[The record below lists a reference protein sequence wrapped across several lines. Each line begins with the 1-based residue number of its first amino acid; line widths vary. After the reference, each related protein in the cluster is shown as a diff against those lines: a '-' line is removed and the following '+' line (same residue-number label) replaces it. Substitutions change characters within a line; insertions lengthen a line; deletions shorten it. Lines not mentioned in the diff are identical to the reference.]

1 MYVFCGAFT
10 ANSKKTNAPFY
21 VVELFERRVNQ
32 NSAEVYFKS
41 VRSFVEKP
49 VFDEIDN
56 MDLKFGDIVELQKAA
71 PRYFGGQEQLTGL
84 KLVFDS
90 PYYDLEHPAETAS
103 K

>member
-49 VFDEIDN
+49 VYEKITKSNF
-56 MDLKFGDIVELQKAA
+56 KFGDVVELQKVA

-84 KLVFDS
+84 KLVLDS
-90 PYYDLEHPAETAS
+90 PYYDLEEPSETAS